1 MTIAMVPSLLRL
13 MHVAFAQAILR
24 RMPRSFLI
32 DVPGHEERK
41 DILGR
46 LLKEEIIDDDVD
58 LDALA
63 GHTDGY
69 SGSDLKELC
78 RAALLYPVQV
88 R

>member
-1 MTIAMVPSLLRL
+1 
-13 MHVAFAQAILR
+13 
-24 RMPRSFLI
+24 MPRSFLI

-41 DILGR
+41 DILAR
-46 LLKEEIIDDDVD
+46 LLKEEVIDEDVD
-58 LDALA
+58 LDVLA

-88 R
+88 RDSCALHRERRLSSIRRG